1 MAISRGARYSK
12 KRRRAKTNATGSRS
26 KFKRGY
32 YKPLNENKYQ
42 QPLDKTMNSQQY
54 PEYRSSWELKL
65 MKWCDS
71 NADVEYWTTEP
82 FAVPYVKPT
91 DNQIHRYFPDFLIKF
106 KDGTK
111 WLIEI
116 KPQNQWD
123 DPINIAKWNSAK
135 EFCLKNGLIFR
146 VMGEKELGIKP

>member
-1 MAISRGARYSK
+1 MNKYKRYQS
-12 KRRRAKTNATGSRS
+12 KRRRSGN
-26 KFKRGY
+26 KFKRGLY
-32 YKPLNENKYQ
+32 QPINEEKYQ
-42 QPLDKTMNSQQY
+42 KPMDKTMNKGDL

-65 MKWCDS
+65 MKWCDV
-71 NADVEYWTTEP
+71 NIDVEYWTTEP
-82 FAVPYVKPT
+82 FAIPYVKPT

-116 KPQNQWD
+116 KPQNQWG

-135 EFCLKNGLIFR
+135 EFCSKNGLIFR